1 MVDTIAIGRA
11 MQAAREKAGM
21 SKQQLADASGISVKS
36 ISLYER
42 GGGLP
47 ILYNAIAIAAAL
59 GVSLDTLI
67 GWEVHP

>member
-42 GGGLP
+42 GGGL
-47 ILYNAIAIAAAL
+47 LVGGRLHHAAQAAA
-59 GVSLDTLI
+59 VQRD
-67 GWEVHP
+67 